1 MIGDKHVLTVEVK
14 NHVALD
20 KIAMAESIARK
31 YNHELIGCDYGDDK
45 WNECIEA
52 DHANQMMVQMAVLGM
67 FSSLGLSRSVW
78 ANSLVGVASGL
89 LLFVKILLEHYPH
102 R

>member
-14 NHVALD
+14 TRVALD

-31 YNHELIGCDYGDDK
+31 YNHELIGCDYGDEK

-52 DHANQMMVQMAVLGM
+52 DHANQMMVQMAVLRINYC
-67 FSSLGLSRSVW
+67 LYV
-78 ANSLVGVASGL
+78 VA
-89 LLFVKILLEHYPH
+89 
-102 R
+102 